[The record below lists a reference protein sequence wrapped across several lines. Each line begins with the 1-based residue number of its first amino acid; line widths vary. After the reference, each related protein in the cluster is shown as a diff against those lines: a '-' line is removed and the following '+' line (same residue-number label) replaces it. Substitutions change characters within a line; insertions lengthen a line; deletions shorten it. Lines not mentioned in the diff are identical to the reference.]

1 MNIGKEKI
9 IKKKRRAQRVRAKLL
24 GTGQKPRLSVFRSN
38 LHLYCQLID
47 DTQGKTV
54 CSVSDKNLPAQG
66 KKKHIKLL
74 AGQELGKLLAKKA
87 EELGIKEIIF
97 DRGAYKYHGR
107 VKAVA
112 EGAREGGLKF

>member
-1 MNIGKEKI
+1 MNSEKVKK
-9 IKKKRRAQRVRAKLL
+9 IKKIRRQERVRAKLS

-47 DTQGKTV
+47 DTQGKTI
-54 CSVSDKNLPAQG
+54 CSVSDKTLITKD
-66 KKKHIKLL
+66 KKKHVTLS

-87 EELGIKEIIF
+87 GELGIKEIIF